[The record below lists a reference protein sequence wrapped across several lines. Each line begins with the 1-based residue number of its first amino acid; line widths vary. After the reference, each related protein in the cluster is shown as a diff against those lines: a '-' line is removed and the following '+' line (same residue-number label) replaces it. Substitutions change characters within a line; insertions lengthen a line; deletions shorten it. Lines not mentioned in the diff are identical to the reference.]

1 MGGMRGGG
9 RLMCS
14 PYLTGAL
21 GILVVLIG
29 FNYWSASTQNH
40 DLLVN
45 VSEMQQQLRVG
56 SDRIGNQED
65 KLKSLLD
72 KLSAAQ
78 TKNIQFEEK
87 SAKLEREVKALKKE
101 IKKRENSQNNEKKNL
116 DDEINRLTE
125 EKDELQ
131 KGKDSLQEKSEKL
144 QEENEAL
151 KSKLE
156 SLTKN
161 LQAESEK
168 ASDLQSRLAELL
180 SQNPHVKDSK
190 PQGDGSHELGP
201 GQLPDVDPHAVSVVK
216 KDTLGGAGLRLD
228 PVNNVVPPPNQQVNF
243 ASEGPKG
250 ISSSSSIAPSS
261 SVKPVEGVKQLTP
274 PGGPAADDESLE
286 NTNKELSSGEVK
298 EDNTNAN
305 QQNDADEDIKGD
317 NLDRKEA
324 DSGFNQDKAGNGMSN
339 EEDDNAEDQDPAG
352 VLDLLGGDNAAEA
365 DADGKPAAE
374 TGNEK
379 KVEEYNMF

>member
-21 GILVVLIG
+21 GILVVLVG

-56 SDRIGNQED
+56 SDRIGSQED

-116 DDEINRLTE
+116 DDQITRLTE
-125 EKDELQ
+125 ENDELQ
-131 KGKDSLQEKSEKL
+131 KGKDNLQEKSEKL
-144 QEENEAL
+144 QEENDAL
-151 KSKLE
+151 KSKME
-156 SLTKN
+156 GLTKT
-161 LQAESEK
+161 LQSESEK
-168 ASDLQSRLAELL
+168 AADLQSRLAELL
-180 SQNPHVKDSK
+180 SQNPRVINSK
-190 PQGDGSHELGP
+190 PQGGGSHELGP

-228 PVNNVVPPPNQQVNF
+228 PVDNVAPPPNQQVNF

-261 SVKPVEGVKQLTP
+261 SDKAVETAVKQLTP
-274 PGGPAADDESLE
+274 PSGLAADDESLE

-305 QQNDADEDIKGD
+305 QQIEADEDIKGD

-324 DSGFNQDKAGNGMSN
+324 DSGFNLDKAGNGMSN

-352 VLDLLGGDNAAEA
+352 DLQGGDNAAEA

-374 TGNEK
+374 DGEEK

>member
-21 GILVVLIG
+21 GILVVLVG

-56 SDRIGNQED
+56 SDRIGSQED

-101 IKKRENSQNNEKKNL
+101 IKKRENSQNIEKKNL
-116 DDEINRLTE
+116 DDQITRLTE
-125 EKDELQ
+125 ENDELQ
-131 KGKDSLQEKSEKL
+131 KGKDNLQEKSEKL
-144 QEENEAL
+144 QEENDAL
-151 KSKLE
+151 KSKME
-156 SLTKN
+156 GLTKT
-161 LQAESEK
+161 LQSESEK
-168 ASDLQSRLAELL
+168 AADLQSRLAELL
-180 SQNPHVKDSK
+180 SQNPSVINSK

-228 PVNNVVPPPNQQVNF
+228 PVDNVAPPPNQQVNF

-261 SVKPVEGVKQLTP
+261 SDKAVESAVKQLTP
-274 PGGPAADDESLE
+274 PGGLAADDESLE

-305 QQNDADEDIKGD
+305 QQIEADEDIKGD

-324 DSGFNQDKAGNGMSN
+324 DSGFNLDKAGNGMSN

-352 VLDLLGGDNAAEA
+352 DLLGGDNAAEA
-365 DADGKPAAE
+365 DTDGKPAAE
-374 TGNEK
+374 DGEEK